1 MKVTFIIR
9 GLGVVFVLIVG
20 AAVSTIQA
28 EMKLRPRLHP
38 TALCH
43 ICPAGT
49 MEVCPVCLIGDL
61 NNVVLL
67 RYGIV
72 LAFELDL
79 KLPELINVLI
89 YMLHEVTSYATRD
102 SLGKIIGK
110 KQQLEQWQA

>member
-43 ICPAGT
+43 ICLAGT

-67 RYGIV
+67 RYGISV
-72 LAFELDL
+72 AFELDF

-89 YMLHEVTSYATRD
+89 YMLHEVTSCAIRD
-102 SLGKIIGK
+102 SLGKII
-110 KQQLEQWQA
+110 